1 MLVDDDRVVGI
12 YGEVVDDTVIDDAV
26 IDDVGC
32 VVVSVGDV
40 GDVGT

>member
-12 YGEVVDDTVIDDAV
+12 YGEVVDDAV
-26 IDDVGC
+26 IDVVSVGDVGC

-40 GDVGT
+40 GT